1 MAEGGSR
8 RGTTAMIVGVA
19 LVLAGAGLIFASQT
33 VFAAKSV
40 RITNFASGNA
50 FALSDEQMLGNVPFA
65 DSIIG
70 GGDGIRQRILK
81 RRAGTALGAVLCC
94 AGLAVGWRGLRRRR
108 GTSGPDEAGAMP
120 PANPQ

>member
-1 MAEGGSR
+1 MADGGSR

-19 LVLAGAGLIFASQT
+19 LVLAGAGVIFTSQT

-50 FALSDEQMLGNVPFA
+50 FAMSDEQMLSNVPFA

-70 GGDGIRQRILK
+70 SGDGIRQRIFK
-81 RRAGTALGAVLCC
+81 RRAGTALGAVVCF
-94 AGLAVGWRGLRRRR
+94 AGLMVGWQVLRRRR
-108 GTSGPDEAGAMP
+108 AVRA
-120 PANPQ
+120 